1 MKCLCN
7 LINGFICWLVSIF
20 NSIVSFFINIDWSSN
35 VDKIIG
41 YISSKRYQN
50 LSLELIGFEVT
61 LIVTYFI
68 FLPLIIENKDK
79 EVYLGYRVSKWML
92 YSRNKET
99 KFYKFISKF
108 QKAKSNDMSIAWII
122 SIFVIIISVLFYML
136 KFYLIII
143 VLFFLFVIFLSRKII
158 DYLNLTSSDEYKKEI
173 ENDFLEQCK
182 INKEKSCDMLS
193 TNKTTNVVENKN
205 TLAFILQNYEK
216 ENVDYIYKYFYKELF
231 NTNNIET
238 IFMMFKE
245 ISNEIKRRNKEDK
258 SIHFMIE
265 PWDLNYLLI
274 NDLNDNNFKDIYDM
288 LNLIIINNVEFTFK
302 DINNYNELL
311 SICYDGILKNNNI
324 SKGNK
329 HRLLKEILNLVRY
342 YVLTNKDDNT
352 SLIEYIYVFNLFKY
366 FIDNRDNFGIEF
378 MIDILEDYIEYQKIL
393 YPNLIITLMIYLYYL
408 IKIENP
414 PYVTEEEKTYLN
426 DVYKKLKNIISN
438 YGIEYCYNGNVDT
451 LFEWVKEVSHFWERY
466 VFKETS
472 STCIK
477 TPMCDNAIINSKRAL
492 YILFK
497 NGITNSI
504 NKIND
509 NDLDIFRYTIEDGS
523 LKENILNNVNDFINY
538 MGFTLED
545 SMIKEYVDSLVEYAS
560 LKRKEI
566 KEEYN
571 DIDYYIKG
579 FENVGKDLYNKMS
592 KLNIFN
598 NTETKEFK
606 EMRVPLPSEK
616 RYLEA
621 YMGDGFLKWEKL
633 DNRIEKKIL
642 EELSNIKLSEIEYT
656 YDTEKKIFNK
666 LKSLKKNY
674 YYIRPSLDNL
684 GEEYKFGKEYLN
696 TISKFNVIDT
706 SVGNKRFIIDDYKC
720 ELKDLF
726 FEIRE
731 LNEKELS
738 KLSNNYK
745 KGKHYYIKDDYGY
758 EIKSTKNE
766 VINYCKNKYI
776 SCTLVLKIGI
786 DVKNSKGYEFVYKRK
801 KLSK

>member
-158 DYLNLTSSDEYKKEI
+158 DYLNLTSNDEYKKEI

-274 NDLNDNNFKDIYDM
+274 NGLNDNNFKDIYDM

-324 SKGNK
+324 SKENK

-366 FIDNRDNFGIEF
+366 FIDNRDSFGIEF

-426 DVYKKLKNIISN
+426 DVYEKLKNIISN

-560 LKRKEI
+560 LKRKKI

-633 DNRIEKKIL
+633 DNRIEKKVL

-696 TISKFNVIDT
+696 TISKFKVIDT

-786 DVKNSKGYEFVYKRK
+786 DVKNSKGYKFVYKRK

>member
-20 NSIVSFFINIDWSSN
+20 NSIVSFFVNIDWSSN

-79 EVYLGYRVSKWML
+79 EFYLGYRVSKWML

-108 QKAKSNDMSIAWII
+108 QKVKSNDMSIAWII

-158 DYLNLTSSDEYKKEI
+158 DYLNLTSNDEYKKEI
-173 ENDFLEQCK
+173 ENDFLEQCR
-182 INKEKSCDMLS
+182 INKEKTCDMLS

-205 TLAFILQNYEK
+205 TFAFILQNYEK

-245 ISNEIKRRNKEDK
+245 ISNEIKRRNKEEK
-258 SIHFMIE
+258 SIYFIIE
-265 PWDLNYLLI
+265 PWDLNYLLV
-274 NDLNDNNFKDIYDM
+274 NGLNDNNFKDIQEM
-288 LNLIIINNVEFTFK
+288 LELIILNSVQFTLK
-302 DINNYNELL
+302 NDKNYNEILA
-311 SICYDGILKNNNI
+311 ICYGGIIKNDKINEDNR
-324 SKGNK
+324 
-329 HRLLKEILNLVRY
+329 RLLQRKIIIIVKF
-342 YVLTNKDDNT
+342 YVLPSKKEELC
-352 SLIEYIYVFNLFKY
+352 LIRFKYIFNLFKY
-366 FIDNRDNFGIEF
+366 FIDNRDSFGVEF
-378 MIDILEDYIEYQKIL
+378 VFDILSENIAYNDIVYS
-393 YPNLIITLMIYLYYL
+393 NLIITLMIYLYYL
-408 IKIENP
+408 IKIEKP
-414 PYVTEEEKTYLN
+414 PYVTEEEKVYLN
-426 DVYKKLKNIISN
+426 DIYEKLKNIVSN
-438 YGIEYCYNGNVDT
+438 YVIEYCYDGDIDT
-451 LFEWVKEVSHFWERY
+451 LFEWIKDISHFWEKRF
-466 VFKETS
+466 FKDTS
-472 STCIK
+472 FFSIK
-477 TPMCDNAIINSKRAL
+477 TPLCDNAIINSKRAL

>member
-158 DYLNLTSSDEYKKEI
+158 DYLNLTSNDEYKKEI

-216 ENVDYIYKYFYKELF
+216 ENVDYIYKYFYKELV

-274 NDLNDNNFKDIYDM
+274 NGLNDNNFKDIYDM

-324 SKGNK
+324 SKENK

-366 FIDNRDNFGIEF
+366 FIDNRDSFGIEF

-426 DVYKKLKNIISN
+426 DVYEKLKNIISN

-509 NDLDIFRYTIEDGS
+509 NDLDIFRYTIEDDS

-633 DNRIEKKIL
+633 DNRIEKKVL

-696 TISKFNVIDT
+696 TISKFKVIDT

-786 DVKNSKGYEFVYKRK
+786 DVKNSKGYKFVYKRK

>member
-158 DYLNLTSSDEYKKEI
+158 DYLNLTSNDEYKKEI

-274 NDLNDNNFKDIYDM
+274 NGLNDNNFKDIYDM

-324 SKGNK
+324 SKENK

-366 FIDNRDNFGIEF
+366 FIDNRDSFGIEF

-426 DVYKKLKNIISN
+426 DVYEKLKNIISN

-509 NDLDIFRYTIEDGS
+509 NDLAIFRYTIEDGS

-545 SMIKEYVDSLVEYAS
+545 SMIKEYVDSLIEYAS

-616 RYLEA
+616 RYLES

-633 DNRIEKKIL
+633 DNRIEKKVL

-696 TISKFNVIDT
+696 TISKFKVIDT

-786 DVKNSKGYEFVYKRK
+786 DVKNSKGYKFVYKRK